1 MPPTQKAPDS
11 AGELMSS
18 RAGNGDLLHEASLLG
33 AELRKTESLA
43 MLRGA
48 TTLNLNAV
56 CVERP

>member
-1 MPPTQKAPDS
+1 
-11 AGELMSS
+11 MSS
-18 RAGNGDLLHEASLLG
+18 KAGNGDLLHEASLLG